1 LKTRRKFIISILMIL
16 GLALGAGAWW
26 INTYLIDG
34 PLVTQTDPDTGKTI
48 KAFNVLLLGSDA
60 RPDEK
65 SGRTDTIIVA
75 QVSKDRISM
84 LSIPRDTRVDIPG
97 HGKQKLNAA
106 AYFEDPEATADIV
119 SDIIGQPVNKY
130 ILVRWEGFM
139 NIVDALGGVDV
150 EIPKNITSYS
160 LDGSE
165 NRVDLQ
171 KGVQRLNGKEALA
184 FVRYRKEAQGDI
196 YRVNNQLTFMNALA
210 SKCTEPSTLLKLPKV
225 LPEIYKNVETN
236 IDLKEIL
243 VLAKAG
249 MNFKNSTILTQTL
262 PGYFLNI
269 DGISY
274 WGYDPSQARQ
284 VTYDLFFNGVTTSK
298 VVMATPS
305 GLNSSSQSTQ
315 VAQQPVRDVFSP
327 PVKEEV
333 ESPPPINEEEPPEEE
348 SPVDDQPVTEEPVE
362 EPVEEDVEE
371 NIEEPP
377 GEKETPDLTG

>member
-1 LKTRRKFIISILMIL
+1 MKTRGKVIVSILVIL

-26 INTYLIDG
+26 INKSLFGD
-34 PLVTQTDPDTGKTI
+34 PLVTQTDPNTGKSI
-48 KAFNVLLLGSDA
+48 QAFNVLLLGSDA
-60 RPDEK
+60 RPGEK
-65 SGRTDTIIVA
+65 TGRTDTIIVA

-106 AYFEDPEATADIV
+106 AFFEGPETTADIV

-139 NIVDALGGVDV
+139 DIVDALGGVDV
-150 EIPKNITSYS
+150 EIPKDIISYS

-165 NRVDLQ
+165 NRVDLK
-171 KGVQRLNGKEALA
+171 KGVQHLNGKEALA
-184 FVRYRKEAQGDI
+184 FMRYRKEAQGDI
-196 YRVNNQLTFMNALA
+196 YRVGNQLDFMKVLA
-210 SKCTEPSTLLKLPKV
+210 SKCIEPSTILKLPKV

-236 IDLKEIL
+236 IDLKELL

-249 MNFKNSTILTQTL
+249 MNFKDNTILTQTL

-269 DGISY
+269 DGVSY
-274 WGYDPSQARQ
+274 WGFDPSQAHQ
-284 VTYDLFFNGVTTSK
+284 VTYDLFYNGVTTSK

-305 GLNSSSQSTQ
+305 ELNSSSQSTQ
-315 VAQQPVRDVFSP
+315 VAQQPEEDVFSP

-333 ESPPPINEEEPPEEE
+333 KPPPPIEEEQPPVEEGPPGE
-348 SPVDDQPVTEEPVE
+348 NPPVE
-362 EPVEEDVEE
+362 EPVEPPAPETPEGEQSIV
-371 NIEEPP
+371 EPP
-377 GEKETPDLTG
+377 VDPTNPV

>member
-1 LKTRRKFIISILMIL
+1 VFLSLPAVPQYFPQHL
-16 GLALGAGAWW
+16 
-26 INTYLIDG
+26 
-34 PLVTQTDPDTGKTI
+34 PQLV
-48 KAFNVLLLGSDA
+48 
-60 RPDEK
+60 
-65 SGRTDTIIVA
+65 
-75 QVSKDRISM
+75 
-84 LSIPRDTRVDIPG
+84 
-97 HGKQKLNAA
+97 
-106 AYFEDPEATADIV
+106 
-119 SDIIGQPVNKY
+119 
-130 ILVRWEGFM
+130 
-139 NIVDALGGVDV
+139 
-150 EIPKNITSYS
+150 
-160 LDGSE
+160 
-165 NRVDLQ
+165 LQ
-171 KGVQRLNGKEALA
+171 
-184 FVRYRKEAQGDI
+184 
-196 YRVNNQLTFMNALA
+196 
-210 SKCTEPSTLLKLPKV
+210 
-225 LPEIYKNVETN
+225 
-236 IDLKEIL
+236 L